1 MANPSIG
8 LAALLVLASPPGSTP
23 PSCAGKLSGSVQGTF
38 ECVATLRQGEEGLAL
53 FVIEGTTP
61 VAGAPGYA
69 PGAFEIPLP
78 VEAKTY
84 RLDSLGQGRASV
96 AAEGGVL
103 YTATKTSGH
112 RGEVEVAF
120 TSVKKEPGA
129 EGGWVVHGSY
139 RARLVPVGSGRSGE
153 VVIEVKF

>member
-1 MANPSIG
+1 
-8 LAALLVLASPPGSTP
+8 
-23 PSCAGKLSGSVQGTF
+23 
-38 ECVATLRQGEEGLAL
+38 VATLRQGEEGLAL